1 MLSHNQIKLIT
12 SLKLKKFREEK
23 RMFAA
28 EGTKVVPE
36 LINGGFSIYS
46 VYAKENWVADN
57 ARLLSERV
65 DNEKIHVISD
75 KELERISQLTTP
87 NEVVAVFEIPNK
99 KLELSALANQLVLL
113 ADDIK
118 DPGNMGT
125 IIRIADW
132 FRIKTIICSENSV
145 DIYNS
150 KTIQSTM
157 GSLARVG
164 VFYENL
170 SDLLTENKKSL
181 KLPVYGALLEGEN
194 IYQKQFSENG
204 IIIMGSESHGI
215 SQNLLPFIDHKITI
229 PRFGKAESLNVSV
242 ATAIIVS
249 EFRRSTR

>member
-23 RMFAA
+23 QLFAA

-36 LINGGFSIYS
+36 LINGGFRIYS
-46 VYAKENWVADN
+46 VYAKENWIAEN
-57 ARLLSERV
+57 SAMLSGKV
-65 DNEKIHVISD
+65 DREKLHSVSD
-75 KELERISQLTTP
+75 KELERISNLSTP
-87 NEVVAVFEIPNK
+87 NEVVALFEIPDK
-99 KLELSALANQLVLL
+99 KLELSALKSQLVLMI
-113 ADDIK
+113 DEVK

-132 FRIKTIICSENSV
+132 FGIKTIICSENSV
-145 DIYNS
+145 DIYNP

-157 GSLARVG
+157 GSLGRVD

-170 SDLLTENKKSL
+170 SVLLTENKDSL

-194 IYQKQFSENG
+194 IYFKKLSETG
-204 IIIMGSESHGI
+204 IILMGSESHGI

-229 PRFGKAESLNVSV
+229 PRFGMAESLNVSA

-249 EFRRSTR
+249 EFKRLIR